1 MVAWQPKSMEIQ
13 NSVFDNYQQI
23 VLLWQQ
29 FISDSIQ
36 DMHLDIKHNEIVIGN
51 NTYWI
56 LFVLK

>member
-13 NSVFDNYQQI
+13 NSVIDNYQQI

-36 DMHLDIKHNEIVIGN
+36 DMLLDIKHNEIVIGTN
-51 NTYWI
+51 WI